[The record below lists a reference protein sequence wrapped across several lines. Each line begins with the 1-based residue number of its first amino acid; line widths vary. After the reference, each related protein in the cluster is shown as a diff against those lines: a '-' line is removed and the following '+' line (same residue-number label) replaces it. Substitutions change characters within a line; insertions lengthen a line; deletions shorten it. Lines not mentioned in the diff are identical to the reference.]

1 MCKGDPAAM
10 VARPFTI
17 VQMLPE
23 LDGGGVERGTLEL
36 GRYLVQAGHN
46 SLVISQGG
54 RLVDQLKGQ
63 GSIHLRYPFV
73 GEKSPRALPSILRLR
88 RDLIRYRVDILHL
101 RSRLPAWVGYLAWK
115 SLPVK
120 KRPILV
126 TTFHGFYSVNSYS
139 AVMTRGEKV
148 IAVSRTIGEHIQA
161 AYGVEK
167 ERIVVIHRGVDIDE
181 FDPGKVREGR
191 IAKLRSAWDIRADAG
206 PVILL
211 PARVTR
217 LKGHDVL
224 FSALG
229 MLRDQD
235 WQAVCVGTIDESS
248 HHVMALRKQL
258 RELGLSGR
266 IRLVDHCQD
275 MAAALQLADI
285 VVSASREPESFGR
298 TVVEAQAMGRPVI
311 ATAHGGSME
320 TVEHGETG
328 LLVPPGDAASMAA
341 ALKILLADS
350 SLRQH
355 LGMAGREQVL
365 KNFTVERMCSQIL
378 ALYESLLVQ
387 GPLIR

>member
-10 VARPFTI
+10 VARPLTI

-23 LDGGGVERGTLEL
+23 LEGGGVERGTLEL
-36 GRYLVQAGHN
+36 GRFLVQAGN
-46 SLVISQGG
+46 RSLVISQGG
-54 RLVDQLKGQ
+54 RLVDQLKAR

-73 GEKSPRALPSILRLR
+73 GEKSPRALLSILRLR
-88 RDLIRYRVDILHL
+88 RDLIRHRVDILHL

-115 SLPVK
+115 SLPAK
-120 KRPILV
+120 KRPVLV

-148 IAVSRTIGEHIQA
+148 IAVSRAIGEHIRA
-161 AYGVEK
+161 AYDVEE

-181 FDPGKVREGR
+181 FDPGKVGENRVAR
-191 IAKLRSAWDIRADAG
+191 LRSAWDIRPDAG

-217 LKGHDVL
+217 LKGHDVF
-224 FSALG
+224 FSALA

-235 WQAVCVGTIDESS
+235 WQAVCVGTMDESS

-275 MAAALQLADI
+275 MAAALLLADI

-298 TVVEAQAMGRPVI
+298 TVVEAQAMERPVI

-320 TVEHGETG
+320 TVEPGETG
-328 LLVPPGDAASMAA
+328 LLVPPGDPTSLARG
-341 ALKILLADS
+341 LHTLLADHT
-350 SLRQH
+350 LRQQ
-355 LGMAGREQVL
+355 LGRAGREQVL
-365 KNFTVERMCSQIL
+365 KNFTMERMCSQTL
-378 ALYESLLVQ
+378 ALYESLLAQ
-387 GPLIR
+387 KTR

>member
-1 MCKGDPAAM
+1 M
-10 VARPFTI
+10 VARPLTI

-23 LDGGGVERGTLEL
+23 LEGGGVERGTLEL
-36 GRYLVQAGHN
+36 GRFLVQAGHR

-54 RLVDQLKGQ
+54 RLVEQLETQ

-88 RDLIRYRVDILHL
+88 RDLLRHRVDILHL

-115 SLPVK
+115 SLPAK
-120 KRPILV
+120 KRPVLV

-148 IAVSRTIGEHIQA
+148 IAVSRTIGEHIRA
-161 AYGVEK
+161 AYDVEE

-181 FDPGKVREGR
+181 FDPRKVGEKRVAE
-191 IAKLRSAWDIRADAG
+191 LRSAWDIRPDAG

-217 LKGHDVL
+217 LKGHDVF
-224 FSALG
+224 FSALA

-248 HHVMALRKQL
+248 HHVVALRKQL

-275 MAAALQLADI
+275 MAAALLLADI

-298 TVVEAQAMGRPVI
+298 TVVEAQAMERPVI

-320 TVEHGETG
+320 TVDPGETG
-328 LLVPPGDAASMAA
+328 LLVQPGDATSLARG
-341 ALKILLADS
+341 LHTLLADRT
-350 SLRQH
+350 LRQQ
-355 LGMAGREQVL
+355 LGRAGREQVL
-365 KNFTVERMCSQIL
+365 KNFTVERMCSQTL
-378 ALYESLLVQ
+378 ALYESLLAQ
-387 GPLIR
+387 KDR